1 MLPLLVL
8 SSVLYFTERLRDSH
22 VERYGDSLSDVDEEE
37 FNGIEGNE
45 DSDLESDSRIY
56 TNNQS
61 RRSTSIMDRNL
72 NVISNTSTNLME
84 QIYKRGLG
92 FNANSHQNEE
102 SFENRLKSRKFNRNG
117 RVKRNF
123 FAKRAEVNLQD
134 ELENE
139 NDDDVNLKYPLG
151 LTSHFS
157 NSSATHNINGDLN
170 VVLGDHS
177 STVGAG
183 EGMNWELTRN

>member
-72 NVISNTSTNLME
+72 NVISNTSTNLVE
-84 QIYKRGLG
+84 QI
-92 FNANSHQNEE
+92 
-102 SFENRLKSRKFNRNG
+102 
-117 RVKRNF
+117 
-123 FAKRAEVNLQD
+123 
-134 ELENE
+134 
-139 NDDDVNLKYPLG
+139 
-151 LTSHFS
+151 
-157 NSSATHNINGDLN
+157 
-170 VVLGDHS
+170 
-177 STVGAG
+177 
-183 EGMNWELTRN
+183 